1 MTFRWKYYESDASK
15 LIADLTREKPQI
27 AEEKAKGLA
36 LWWDRTLDADQLRR
50 ARESLVKQQP
60 YVYQTKG

>member
-15 LIADLTREKPQI
+15 LIADLMREKPQI